1 MVEFLSLF
9 FSSGSSFSSSEA
21 PVLVDIAAK
30 DVLIQIGTILHNL
43 NKLLNASLI
52 PMYINVFTFA
62 TPSILYKFPII

>member
-52 PMYINVFTFA
+52 PMYINVFTLA
-62 TPSILYKFPII
+62 TPSIYTSFP